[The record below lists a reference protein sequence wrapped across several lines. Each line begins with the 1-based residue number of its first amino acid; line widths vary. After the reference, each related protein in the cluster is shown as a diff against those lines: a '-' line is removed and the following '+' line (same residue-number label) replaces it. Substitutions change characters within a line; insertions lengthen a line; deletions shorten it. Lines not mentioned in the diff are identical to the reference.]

1 MSSGYVLSDE
11 VLKHRIN
18 EPAFPKNSSFKA
30 GRSLNDLDLFTS
42 GQPTDFYKELREN
55 APVYFHDP
63 MPTDPEPG
71 YWVLTRHEDIKHVS
85 MNPKIFSSQYA
96 TGNLLTL
103 GTEAVSYT
111 HLTLPT
117 IALV

>member
-1 MSSGYVLSDE
+1 MTSGYVLSDE
-11 VLKHRIN
+11 VIDHKIN
-18 EPAFPKNSSFKA
+18 EPAFPRDSSYRANK
-30 GRSLNDLDLFTS
+30 SLNDLDLFTK
-42 GQPTDFYKELREN
+42 GQPVDFYKELRDN

-103 GTEAVSYT
+103 GTEENLSLI
-111 HLTLPT
+111 H
-117 IALV
+117 I

>member
-63 MPTDPEPG
+63 MPTDPDQ
-71 YWVLTRHEDIKHVS
+71 DIGFLQG
-85 MNPKIFSSQYA
+85 MKI
-96 TGNLLTL
+96 
-103 GTEAVSYT
+103 
-111 HLTLPT
+111 
-117 IALV
+117 